1 MGKKIKNIKKEKE
14 TNIKRKNINLSSL
27 INRTSLKLMPKNI
40 NNIPKINTSII
51 FEIDENPLNQNEF
64 EKEYY
69 KRFLF
74 YMKEEFNIKIISML
88 FNYISS
94 TKVIPNNFKNN
105 LYFLKELLKIIIDL
119 LINEIDLITVT
130 LIFDTL
136 GWIKEGSDPWVY
148 IYNICMCAKQKSS
161 SDNSFSILLQ
171 ILNQKNNGFED
182 SYNKWVNNIKNKK
195 KLDTIDITKTNERFK
210 ELIKPIHL
218 NENLKKFIDYNEIVN
233 KIVSMSKQKENVPP
247 AGQLNFTNL
256 KINDK
261 NALQRNIFNKQ
272 NSNASLIVN
281 DALSLKGN
289 MLSNNRIENP
299 FKQIQSSIFDLTPN
313 NSFFNEKSLNLSRG
327 GSRNNS
333 FMTFRSFD
341 GDLSKVPSMRFNNK

>member
-1 MGKKIKNIKKEKE
+1 M
-14 TNIKRKNINLSSL
+14 
-27 INRTSLKLMPKNI
+27 
-40 NNIPKINTSII
+40 
-51 FEIDENPLNQNEF
+51 
-64 EKEYY
+64 Y
-69 KRFLF
+69 
-74 YMKEEFNIKIISML
+74 
-88 FNYISS
+88 
-94 TKVIPNNFKNN
+94 
-105 LYFLKELLKIIIDL
+105 
-119 LINEIDLITVT
+119 
-130 LIFDTL
+130 
-136 GWIKEGSDPWVY
+136 
-148 IYNICMCAKQKSS
+148 AKQKSS

-261 NALQRNIFNKQ
+261 NALQRNILNKQ
-272 NSNASLIVN
+272 NPNASLIVN
-281 DALSLKGN
+281 DVLSFKGS
-289 MLSNNRIENP
+289 MLSNNRLENP

-333 FMTFRSFD
+333 FMTLRSFD